1 MGFFGAVLLVFTIF
15 VRPQEFVPYL
25 AGVGFMNIVTA
36 IAVIGI
42 LIEFGMGKTKSA
54 WSPQLPYLAAFV
66 GWCYLVTI
74 IKAGRSA
81 LSHTYSTVFISMIFM
96 LVVMYGARTF
106 QRFMGMSAVLLTIG
120 AFLATMGIIQSQA
133 ELECIIISAA
143 DIEAGDKATGERTG
157 RRCVVSARECDEEAF
172 KDGSR
177 VLENGD
183 EYACEKPGPF
193 ETFSV
198 AHGRVRWRGVLA
210 DPNELSL
217 AIASSLAFGF
227 ALYSYTKSKWR
238 NVVFALV
245 FGLASY
251 CIVQTQSRGGVLVLM
266 MVFAVYFV
274 RRYGWKGL
282 VAGAILGSPVLLL
295 GGREGEE
302 AESSTLERMGA
313 LYEGVN
319 FVRETPIF
327 GLGQGQFGEHY
338 FITAHNSYLL
348 AAAELG
354 LPGMV
359 LWSLLVYVSMK
370 IAYTAAWGNQPIDP
384 RIRPFAMALFVAFCG
399 ILVGIMFLSFC
410 YHALLFIYF
419 GLAGALYGAAKQS
432 CPSFKVKLT
441 GYDYGA
447 VVGADALIMT
457 FLFVY
462 TRIKGSP

>member
-1 MGFFGAVLLVFTIF
+1 LQGI
-15 VRPQEFVPYL
+15 
-25 AGVGFMNIVTA
+25 GFMNIVTA
-36 IAVIGI
+36 LAMIGI
-42 LIEFGMGKTKSA
+42 IVEFGMGKTKSA
-54 WSPQLPYLAAFV
+54 WSPQLPYLAAFFL
-66 GWCYLVTI
+66 WCYLVTM
-74 IKAGRSA
+74 IKAGRSG
-81 LSHTYSTVFISMIFM
+81 LSHTNATVFTSTIFM
-96 LVVMYGARTF
+96 LVVMYGVRSF
-106 QRFMGMSAVLLTIG
+106 NRFVAMGAVLVVIG
-120 AFLATMGIIQSQA
+120 FFLAMMGTIQS
-133 ELECIIISAA
+133 EGEFECIIVSAE
-143 DIEAGDKATGERTG
+143 DIEAGDKSTGERTG
-157 RRCVVSARECDEEAF
+157 KMCHISARECDEEAL

-183 EYACEKPGPF
+183 EYSCEKPGPF
-193 ETFSV
+193 NTFSI

-217 AIASSLAFGF
+217 AIAVSLAFGF
-227 ALYSYTKSKWR
+227 ALYGYTKSKWR
-238 NVVFALV
+238 NIA
-245 FGLASY
+245 FGAVLALASY

-266 MVFAVYFV
+266 VVFAVYFV

-282 VAGAILGSPVLLL
+282 IIGAVLGSPVLLL

-348 AAAELG
+348 SAAELG

-370 IAYTAAWGNQPIDP
+370 IAYTAAWGDHPGIDP
-384 RIRPFAMALFVAFCG
+384 RIRPFAMALFVSFCG
-399 ILVGIMFLSFC
+399 IMVGISFLSFC

-419 GLAGALYGAAKQS
+419 GLAGALYGTVKQT
-432 CPSFKVKLT
+432 CPTFKVKMS
-441 GYDYGA
+441 GKDFAA
-447 VVGADALIMT
+447 VVAGDAVIMT

-462 TRIKGSP
+462 TRIKGAP